1 MLEDIN
7 MRYVRCDKKY
17 NTRIIRATLLMLNA
31 MIDLNEIEYDFFN
44 DYTGLSRSSYIRV
57 FRII

>member
-1 MLEDIN
+1 